1 LEKDFADGVKN
12 FHNVDLRD
20 LFKIETGESGEIGWG
35 EIWGQSRMSKVETW
49 PLCFWL
55 GVKARRSI
63 RQWSGSAAFLFLHW
77 AAAAFRSPV
86 SESTSDCLLLLD
98 VKESDARW

>member
-35 EIWGQSRMSKVETW
+35 EI
-49 PLCFWL
+49 
-55 GVKARRSI
+55 
-63 RQWSGSAAFLFLHW
+63 
-77 AAAAFRSPV
+77 
-86 SESTSDCLLLLD
+86 
-98 VKESDARW
+98 